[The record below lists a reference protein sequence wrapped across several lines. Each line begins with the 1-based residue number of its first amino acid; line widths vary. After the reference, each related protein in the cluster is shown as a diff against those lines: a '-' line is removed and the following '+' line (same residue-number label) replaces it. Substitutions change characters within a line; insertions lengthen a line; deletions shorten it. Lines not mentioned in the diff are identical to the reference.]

1 MTTVGL
7 SIRRASASALAIA
20 AAISIIVW
28 AASAPALADDESS
41 SVAVGNLYEETG
53 SSSSTSGDT
62 AAEKS
67 AAGAETAASQPSDES
82 TDTTPPAADASSSPG
97 SSSSSELEKTS
108 PSSKTETILVPYS
121 VPSPQYVKGSATQ
134 SAATTEI
141 PQALPDGG
149 AGSAATGELGA
160 ASGQIANYQQY
171 QNAQRTDPQLR
182 SLQEFIQEG
191 DNTSSLG
198 IEVQEAQRKTRSG
211 KMANGLVI
219 VGVIK
224 GSPADLAGLRAYRR
238 TTSDVIKV
246 VAVGAALVFPP
257 AVLVAAMADQVNL
270 GETYDLII
278 GVDGTRVTNFLDF
291 EDRIREVQPG
301 EIVYINIVRNGA
313 RMQVPVNVPAN
324 LAMPLY

>member
-1 MTTVGL
+1 MTTVGVL
-7 SIRRASASALAIA
+7 IRQASASALAVA
-20 AAISIIVW
+20 AAIAVILST
-28 AASAPALADDESS
+28 ARAPALADDDASS
-41 SVAVGNLYEETG
+41 STAVGNLYEEAS
-53 SSSSTSGDT
+53 SSSSTSGD
-62 AAEKS
+62 AAAAKS
-67 AAGAETAASQPSDES
+67 AAAAPDPSDAS
-82 TDTTPPAADASSSPG
+82 TDTTAADASSSPA
-97 SSSSSELEKTS
+97 SSSSSELEKPS
-108 PSSKTETILVPYS
+108 PPSKTETILVPYS
-121 VPSPQYVKGSATQ
+121 VPLSQYAQGSATQ

-149 AGSAATGELGA
+149 AGSTATGEMGA
-160 ASGQIANYQQY
+160 PSGQIVNYQQY
-171 QNAQRTDPQLR
+171 QNAQHIDPQLR

-198 IEVQEAQRKTRSG
+198 IEVQEAERRTRSG
-211 KMANGLVI
+211 KMADGLVI

-257 AVLVAAMADQVNL
+257 AVLVAALADQVSI
-270 GETYDLII
+270 GDTYDLII

-301 EIVYINIVRNGA
+301 EIVYLNIVRNGT